1 MMPQLLIETTKPS
14 AFVMTEARTQ
24 KGSGKM
30 VARGEFGRVGVA
42 TENGRIYSE
51 ALMGREIKRLTE
63 DLKSRRV
70 LGELDHPC
78 LTSDDFRVLTVDGWK
93 EFRDVRVGDRVWS
106 RSYGMAVLSEVT
118 GITNEPYDGPA
129 YHVHGRSMDATFTP
143 AHRFLLAKRPDR
155 ADIKTAE
162 EFVSIAEIAEHPE
175 RYAHHA
181 VPKTAEFFA
190 EAIPQVTIP
199 GVQAKRLASCKNDV
213 SQPLVLDAG
222 LFAAFLGIYL
232 AEGSCSADSTD
243 NYDVCIAQKT
253 PWSKQFI
260 YNEVLSKFPAGLEWR
275 EIDGGYALADQRLY
289 TYLKGLGDVYTKRV
303 PAEAKRLDSN
313 SLRDL
318 LFWFCIGDGR
328 MVASTAAKKAEMT
341 PDGQTT
347 KEALAEALREGQIPF
362 TRQDAFSVSEGLV
375 RDLHECLVR
384 SGGAGSIARIDPDQ
398 DYEYAGRTIRAA
410 DKVPLYQLHICQSAN
425 VWMDP
430 RHLAIEAVQ
439 HTGNIYCLTTTHGS
453 FYMEQGGH
461 AFWTGNSDGKTSL
474 KRVSHVITDLWIENG
489 LVMGEAEILGTNEGK
504 QLRALIE
511 ANIPIGVS
519 SRGFGSTKV
528 ATGKVEGEEVQD
540 DFILKTY
547 DFVADPAVKTAIPGI
562 TMESIDEPTAAQ
574 LFLAEFPDVAKQLQ
588 EDAVSNA
595 KDKVTAGVDAAVEAE
610 AKRVRTEMTEAF
622 EGRLATVLVEAREDL
637 GKQLREEFAADPG
650 VGAAKATLAQ
660 IAEMVGAF
668 RQSPDEKAVR
678 DALKAKDL
686 EVAERTKER
695 DEAIEQSQQATL
707 LLAVEK
713 QIGGHPM
720 AEAIRGL
727 LAGVKLESAADVE
740 AKLAAIMEHL
750 PQHDAGPTEVEVQ
763 LREENATLR
772 GEVSL
777 LQEKA
782 GSLDDKLKRAV
793 ELSQRVNEAL
803 KEAESRAEEAESKTE
818 SLQEERDAA
827 VLDAYKATKVAGL
840 VNGRNVLGLL
850 EGVTSEADVDKV
862 VARHGSTEI
871 SDRELREMRQRHQR
885 GQGDARDLSENL
897 ERPNRSRGEVD
908 EFGVSYDEMR
918 KLAGITK

>member
-1 MMPQLLIETTKPS
+1 MPQLLIETTKPS

-70 LGELDHPC
+70 LGELDHP
-78 LTSDDFRVLTVDGWK
+78 T
-93 EFRDVRVGDRVWS
+93 
-106 RSYGMAVLSEVT
+106 
-118 GITNEPYDGPA
+118 
-129 YHVHGRSMDATFTP
+129 
-143 AHRFLLAKRPDR
+143 
-155 ADIKTAE
+155 
-162 EFVSIAEIAEHPE
+162 
-175 RYAHHA
+175 
-181 VPKTAEFFA
+181 
-190 EAIPQVTIP
+190 
-199 GVQAKRLASCKNDV
+199 
-213 SQPLVLDAG
+213 
-222 LFAAFLGIYL
+222 
-232 AEGSCSADSTD
+232 
-243 NYDVCIAQKT
+243 
-253 PWSKQFI
+253 
-260 YNEVLSKFPAGLEWR
+260 
-275 EIDGGYALADQRLY
+275 
-289 TYLKGLGDVYTKRV
+289 
-303 PAEAKRLDSN
+303 
-313 SLRDL
+313 
-318 LFWFCIGDGR
+318 
-328 MVASTAAKKAEMT
+328 
-341 PDGQTT
+341 
-347 KEALAEALREGQIPF
+347 
-362 TRQDAFSVSEGLV
+362 
-375 RDLHECLVR
+375 
-384 SGGAGSIARIDPDQ
+384 
-398 DYEYAGRTIRAA
+398 
-410 DKVPLYQLHICQSAN
+410 
-425 VWMDP
+425 
-430 RHLAIEAVQ
+430 
-439 HTGNIYCLTTTHGS
+439 
-453 FYMEQGGH
+453 
-461 AFWTGNSDGKTSL
+461 DGKTSL